1 MEKAYMS
8 KLPNASAIGSLIYTM
23 VCRRLDIVNA
33 VGVVSRESSQA
44 DFEVSKRLIRHIPM
58 LHRSRFN
65 VDFDSRK
72 STTSLVQLCF
82 GPQSCRNIIALSTTK
97 AGYVAVIKA
106 RKEMVW
112 L

>member
-1 MEKAYMS
+1 MS

-72 STTSLVQLCF
+72 STTSFVYTLGGTIVFWASKLQKHYCSF
-82 GPQSCRNIIALSTTK
+82 HYKSWICSRD
-97 AGYVAVIKA
+97 
-106 RKEMVW
+106 
-112 L
+112 